1 MSALLTSAST
11 FINNSSFTIER
22 KVYHIITSSG
32 TLCLYFVL
40 LIFIWKNWV
49 IEFLEVINSKVVMVG
64 IFKSIFD
71 NSEEAIII
79 INEKTVDYINDK
91 LISIFA
97 NKIL

>member
-1 MSALLTSAST
+1 
-11 FINNSSFTIER
+11 
-22 KVYHIITSSG
+22 
-32 TLCLYFVL
+32 
-40 LIFIWKNWV
+40 
-49 IEFLEVINSKVVMVG
+49 MVG

-79 INEKTVDYINDK
+79 INGKTVDYINDK